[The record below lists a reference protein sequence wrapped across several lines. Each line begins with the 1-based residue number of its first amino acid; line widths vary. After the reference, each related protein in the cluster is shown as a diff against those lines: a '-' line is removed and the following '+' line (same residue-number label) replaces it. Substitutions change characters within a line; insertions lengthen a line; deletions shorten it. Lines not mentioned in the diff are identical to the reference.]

1 MKKVQQTKEFLQK
14 SYQANLVNNLNR
26 NHSSQI
32 VNAAADGCFLHQLYL
47 DNSICEE
54 HFHAGLAFA
63 KLYGLAMRSFGI
75 HNRVK
80 SACQTWDQ
88 IYGIT
93 YDSFS
98 NNKIEALWRYIMKA
112 LDPVYHD
119 ELNMQEIAFSLVLT
133 TNNPK
138 ELHIKN
144 IKKTL
149 QYLQTVWEKI
159 EAGPYKL
166 GLFAKQKNKKL
177 FRLN

>member
-80 SACQTWDQ
+80 SACQTWRVSS
-88 IYGIT
+88 Y
-93 YDSFS
+93 
-98 NNKIEALWRYIMKA
+98 
-112 LDPVYHD
+112 
-119 ELNMQEIAFSLVLT
+119 
-133 TNNPK
+133 
-138 ELHIKN
+138 
-144 IKKTL
+144 
-149 QYLQTVWEKI
+149 
-159 EAGPYKL
+159 
-166 GLFAKQKNKKL
+166 
-177 FRLN
+177 